1 MKKLQ
6 KIHALGMSGASSYLI
21 SIETSVKRGLF
32 HFDIIGLANKSI
44 SESRQRVLSAIQHC
58 DPEAVRYTD
67 KKIVTLLSPSD
78 IRKEGAHLDLPIA
91 ISYICTSKK
100 YELSTSSNEHE
111 ALDKT
116 IFLGELS
123 LTGSIRDTEQI
134 TPCLISAITS
144 NIDFNRVVLPRTSFE
159 KLKILDI
166 TQFQP
171 EHSEKIQTRLS
182 NLLFWPIEN
191 LGEFYKAAKSSNV
204 LNSISTKL
212 EQNLVGNHDETTES
226 KKADIEHEE
235 NIPNSKFLIDSIQG
249 NESAKRA
256 LLVALAGN
264 HHIVFSGHP
273 GTGKSL
279 LAKSA
284 DDLRYKGQLYDSA
297 IKSSSELSNDKNKTH
312 VSYKNNF
319 RQPHHSATIREILGD
334 QKRVGEIAKAHKG
347 VLFLDEMIEYNRRV
361 IESLR
366 QSIEYGFY
374 QDTKGQLR
382 NSEYIL
388 IGTMNPCGCGYYGS
402 KQRRCVCARAQI
414 ERYERKIR
422 SPLFERIDIFVS
434 VTNTTLHT
442 SFSESYLSGKSIRE
456 IIKQVQLLSEAN
468 TKSSQNLK
476 QKIEH
481 IEHIEKHLSNESLR
495 IYTEIKL
502 NYLSNSKR
510 WFSSLLKI
518 ADTISKIEF
527 CLQNCDEI
535 EISPD
540 HILEALSYK
549 QKIT

>member
-6 KIHALGMSGASSYLI
+6 KIHALGMNSGSSYFI
-21 SIETSVKRGLF
+21 SIETNVKRGLF
-32 HFDIIGLANKSI
+32 RFDIIGLANKSI
-44 SESRQRVLSAIQHC
+44 SESRQRVLSAIQHS
-58 DPEAVRYTD
+58 DPEPVRYTD

-78 IRKEGAHLDLPIA
+78 IRKEGAHFDLPIA

-100 YELSTSSNEHE
+100 YELGTSLDEHE
-111 ALDKT
+111 VLGKT
-116 IFLGELS
+116 IFLGELN

-134 TPCLISAITS
+134 TPCLISAILS
-144 NIDFNRVVLPRTSFE
+144 DIDFNRVVLPRTSFE

-191 LGEFYKAAKSSNV
+191 LSEFYKAAESSNV
-204 LNSISTKL
+204 LNSISYKL
-212 EQNLVGNHDETTES
+212 EHDLIDNHKQTTEN
-226 KKADIEHEE
+226 KNVDLGDGEDIL
-235 NIPNSKFLIDSIQG
+235 NSKFLIDSIQG
-249 NESAKRA
+249 NEPAKRA
-256 LLVALAGN
+256 LLIALAGN

-284 DDLRYKGQLYDSA
+284 DDLRYKGRIHNSA
-297 IKSSSELSNDKNKTH
+297 GKSLNELHNNKIKTY

-319 RQPHHSATIREILGD
+319 RQPHHSASIREILGD
-334 QKRVGEIAKAHKG
+334 QKRVGEIALAHKG
-347 VLFLDEMIEYNRRV
+347 ILFVDEIIEYNRRV

-382 NSEYIL
+382 DSEYIL
-388 IGTMNPCGCGYYGS
+388 VGTMNPCGCGYYGS
-402 KQRRCVCARAQI
+402 KQRRCVCARTQI

-434 VTNTTLHT
+434 VTNTTSHT
-442 SFSESYLSGKSIRE
+442 PFTQSYLSGRNVKETIERVK
-456 IIKQVQLLSEAN
+456 ILSETN
-468 TKSSQNLK
+468 TKSNQNLK
-476 QKIEH
+476 LKIEH
-481 IEHIEKHLSNESLR
+481 TEHIEKNLSKEASR
-495 IYTEIKL
+495 IYTDIKL
-502 NYLSNSKR
+502 NYSSNSKR
-510 WFSSLLKI
+510 WFSSLLRL

-527 CLQNCDEI
+527 CLQNSDEI
-535 EISPD
+535 EITGD

-549 QKIT
+549 QKLS